1 MSVKLNH
8 TIISVSD
15 REASAAFLVDVL
27 GLAQPVPYGP
37 FLVVDVDNEASLD
50 FMATAGDI
58 TSQHYAF
65 LVSEI
70 EFDEIL
76 ERIRERRLSYW
87 ADPGRHERDQINTW
101 DDGRGLYFD
110 DPNGHL
116 LEIITRPYGS
126 GGTAVSRPHPLVAAD
141 TGSRRSRTLMTPTDT
156 SLSCSRWS
164 SGRSRKT

>member
-65 LVSEI
+65 LLSEDR
-70 EFDEIL
+70 FDEVFGRIQ
-76 ERIRERRLSYW
+76 ERGIAYY
-87 ADPGRHERDQINTW
+87 ADPAGRRRGEINTN
-101 DDGRGLYFD
+101 DGGRGCYFA
-110 DPNGHL
+110 DPDGHW
-116 LEIITRPYGS
+116 LEIITRPYAS
-126 GGTAVSRPHPLVAAD
+126 G
-141 TGSRRSRTLMTPTDT
+141 
-156 SLSCSRWS
+156 
-164 SGRSRKT
+164 

>member
-65 LVSEI
+65 LLSE
-70 EFDEIL
+70 D
-76 ERIRERRLSYW
+76 
-87 ADPGRHERDQINTW
+87 RHRFMCGV
-101 DDGRGLYFD
+101 DDGGPVCDR
-110 DPNGHL
+110 HL
-116 LEIITRPYGS
+116 HQWWRSHRWEP
-126 GGTAVSRPHPLVAAD
+126 AAD
-141 TGSRRSRTLMTPTDT
+141 ASVIDGVGGDVQP
-156 SLSCSRWS
+156 
-164 SGRSRKT
+164 GV